1 MINVKNFDIVTPGEL
16 LSDER
21 NGRNG
26 TYEENEK
33 VYSKFLGMV
42 QLSDRGISVNP
53 LAGNYYPKEGD
64 DIIGEVTEVSAK
76 YWVVDINAPFYT
88 RLDVRDV
95 NFRAEEG
102 ELDRY
107 IDIGDLVYARVFR
120 VYPNNAADISMRG
133 TRYGKLE
140 SKMIS
145 KIDPVKLPRLIGKE
159 GAMINMIKDE
169 TKCDI
174 VVGQNGVVWVDGED
188 KNRAAALSAI
198 KFIDEHYVDSD
209 LTEKVRRLL
218 EDVRGKI

>member
-26 TYEENEK
+26 TYEEDEK

-53 LAGNYYPKEGD
+53 FAGNYYPKEGD
-64 DIIGEVTEVSAK
+64 DIVGEVTEISSK

-95 NFRAEEG
+95 NFRVEES
-102 ELDRY
+102 ELDKY

-140 SKMIS
+140 SKMVIR
-145 KIDPVKLPRLIGKE
+145 IDPVKLPRLIGKE
-159 GAMINMIKDE
+159 GAMINLIKDE
-169 TKCDI
+169 TKCDL
-174 VVGQNGVVWVDGED
+174 VVGQNGIVWVDGED
-188 KNRAAALSAI
+188 KNRAAAISAI

-209 LTEKVRRLL
+209 LTEEVRRLL

>member
-1 MINVKNFDIVTPGEL
+1 MISVKNFDIVTPGEL

-21 NGRNG
+21 NGRDG

-42 QLSDRGISVNP
+42 QVSDRGINVNP

-64 DIIGEVTEVSAK
+64 DIIGEVTEISTK

-88 RLDVRDV
+88 RLDIRDV
-95 NFRAEEG
+95 NFRTEEG

-107 IDIGDLVYARVFR
+107 IAVGDLVYARVFR

-140 SKMIS
+140 SKMVS

-174 VVGQNGVVWVDGED
+174 VIGQNGVVWVDGED
-188 KNRAAALSAI
+188 NNRAVALSAI

-218 EDVRGKI
+218 ENVRGKI

>member
-1 MINVKNFDIVTPGEL
+1 MMNVKNFDIVTPGEF
-16 LSDER
+16 LSDEK
-21 NGRNG
+21 NGGNG
-26 TYEENEK
+26 TYEENNK

-42 QLSDRGISVNP
+42 QTSDSGINVNS
-53 LAGNYYPKEGD
+53 LTSNYYPSEGD
-64 DIIGEVTEVSAK
+64 DIIGEVTEISSK

-88 RLDVRDV
+88 RLDIRDI
-95 NFRAEEG
+95 NFRVESG

-107 IDIGDLVYARVFR
+107 IGIGDIIYARVFR

-140 SKMIS
+140 SKMII

-159 GAMINMIKDE
+159 GSMINIIKE
-169 TKCDI
+169 ESKCDI
-174 VVGQNGVVWVDGED
+174 LVGQNGIVWIDGDEAG
-188 KNRAAALSAI
+188 RAVASAAI
-198 KFIDEHYVDSD
+198 KFIDENYVDMD

>member
-1 MINVKNFDIVTPGEL
+1 MINAKNFDIVTPGEL

-42 QLSDRGISVNP
+42 QLSDRGISVSP

-64 DIIGEVTEVSAK
+64 DIVGEVTEVSAK

-95 NFRAEEG
+95 NFRVEES

-140 SKMIS
+140 SKMITR
-145 KIDPVKLPRLIGKE
+145 IDPVKLPRLIGKE
-159 GAMINMIKDE
+159 GAMINLIKEE

-174 VVGQNGVVWVDGED
+174 VVGQNGIVWVDGED

-198 KFIDEHYVDSD
+198 KFIDENYVDSD
-209 LTEKVRRLL
+209 LAEKVRRLL

>member
-21 NGRNG
+21 NGREG

-33 VYSKFLGMV
+33 VYSQFLGMV
-42 QLSDRGISVNP
+42 QISDRGINVNP

-64 DIIGEVTEVSAK
+64 DIIGEVTEISTK

-88 RLDVRDV
+88 RLDIRDV
-95 NFRAEEG
+95 NFRTEEG

-107 IDIGDLVYARVFR
+107 IAVGDLVYARVFR

-140 SKMIS
+140 SKMVS

-174 VVGQNGVVWVDGED
+174 VIGQNGVVWVDGED
-188 KNRAAALSAI
+188 NNRAVALSAI

-218 EDVRGKI
+218 ENVRGKI

>member
-21 NGRNG
+21 NGGNG
-26 TYEENEK
+26 TYEENNK

-42 QLSDRGISVNP
+42 QISDRGINVNP
-53 LAGNYYPKEGD
+53 LSGNYYPSEGD
-64 DIIGEVTEVSAK
+64 DIIGEVTEISSK

-88 RLDVRDV
+88 RLDIRDV
-95 NFRAEEG
+95 NFRVESG

-107 IDIGDLVYARVFR
+107 IDIGDMVYARVFR

-140 SKMIS
+140 SNMITR
-145 KIDPVKLPRLIGKE
+145 IDPVKLPRLIGKE
-159 GAMINMIKDE
+159 GSMINMIKEE

-174 VVGQNGVVWVDGED
+174 LIGQNGIVWVDGDEPG
-188 KNRAAALSAI
+188 KAAALAAI
-198 KFIDEHYVDSD
+198 KFIDENYVDTD

>member
-21 NGRNG
+21 NGRDG

-42 QLSDRGISVNP
+42 QISDRGINVNP

-64 DIIGEVTEVSAK
+64 DIIGEVTEISTK

-88 RLDVRDV
+88 RLDIRDV
-95 NFRAEEG
+95 NFRTEEG

-107 IDIGDLVYARVFR
+107 IAVGDLVYARVFR

-140 SKMIS
+140 SKMVS

-174 VVGQNGVVWVDGED
+174 VIGQNGVVWVDGED
-188 KNRAAALSAI
+188 NNRAVALSAI

-218 EDVRGKI
+218 ENVRGKI

>member
-21 NGRNG
+21 NGRDG

-42 QLSDRGISVNP
+42 QISDRGINVNP

-64 DIIGEVTEVSAK
+64 DIVGEVTEVSTK
-76 YWVVDINAPFYT
+76 YWTVDINAPFYT
-88 RLDVRDV
+88 RLDMRDV

-140 SKMIS
+140 SKMVS

-174 VVGQNGVVWVDGED
+174 VIGQNGVVWVDGED
-188 KNRAAALSAI
+188 NNRAAALSAI